1 MARHVLKEP
10 RQMSTHRQVLAL
22 LAAVLALGSAQR
34 ANAQTL
40 PTTTSVALTTANP
53 VTHSNSAMRTGFRTN
68 DQINYADCHDGDGDV
83 MAFNLTLSAN
93 HSSYGLEVWA
103 GTGCQTDA
111 TRQTPTLTSCWKLD
125 AESPTTTLP
134 TVKINVRDLLYG
146 PTVLHS
152 GSTTASGGTGGTDSG
167 GTGGSGGT
175 AGSDVG
181 GTAGSGGTTA
191 SGGTSS
197 STPIIPTGTVVTGTP
212 ASTCDDPGGLPVIS
226 QLQIYFMLVDGGGLA
241 QGTIATYTVKY
252 KLHAPNPPEN
262 LSADIGDGLLPL
274 HFSYAGNQSTDTT
287 INGYQFFCDPPPGE
301 AALADAGI
309 VPSDAG
315 LAATTCTPSTVLVPN
330 TRPDNAY
337 RCGGANAPA
346 ATAGNATGLV
356 NGVAYNVAVAATDT
370 YQNVGTISDLA
381 CNTPQPVTGF
391 YKAYRA
397 AGGQGGGGFCSFSM
411 QRETMPLLSLIGLAS
426 CLLLRRRRAA

>member
-10 RQMSTHRQVLAL
+10 RQMSTHRRVLAL
-22 LAAVLALGSAQR
+22 LAAVLAWGSAQR

-53 VTHSNSAMRTGFRTN
+53 VTHQIPRTGFRTN
-68 DQINYADCHDGDGDV
+68 DQINFADCRDGDV
-83 MAFNLTLSAN
+83 MNFTLTLSAN
-93 HSSYGLEVWA
+93 HNSYGLEVWA
-103 GTGCQTDA
+103 GTGCQTDS
-111 TRQTPTLTSCWKLD
+111 TRQTPTLTSCWKLY
-125 AESPTTTLP
+125 AGSPTTTLP
-134 TVKINVRDLLYG
+134 TVSINVRDLLYG

-152 GSTTASGGTGGTDSG
+152 GSTSASGGTGSGGTGGTA
-167 GTGGSGGT
+167 GSDAGGT
-175 AGSDVG
+175 AG
-181 GTAGSGGTTA
+181 TGGTTA
-191 SGGTSS
+191 AGGTSS
-197 STPIIPTGTVVTGTP
+197 NTPIIPTGTIVTGTD
-212 ASTCDDPGGLPVIS
+212 ASTCDDPTGLPVIS
-226 QLQIYFMLVDGGGLA
+226 QLQVYFMLVDGGGIA

-252 KLHAPNPPEN
+252 KLHAPNPPDN

-315 LAATTCTPSTVLVPN
+315 LAATTCTPSKALVPS
-330 TRPDNAY
+330 TRPDTKY
-337 RCGGANAPA
+337 SCGSASVS

-370 YQNVGTISDLA
+370 YQNVGTISALA